1 MNTDEK
7 IVVQVAAKIASELI
21 PLTGKTQVEDI
32 LVTFDELFQ
41 GVLGRINGIIHADK
55 PAEQTGT
62 GRKVPIAKSQAEI
75 MTALVDAQKITT
87 EPTSGSAV
95 QTNMFVNNAKK
106 NAAKNVTIRG
116 DAHGELP
123 AWLLRNATKAGV
135 TEVYDNRDKATD
147 ENRRPHFVSTDG
159 SKKGFWPPKLDN
171 NSIAAP
177 STGTPLV
184 F

>member
-7 IVVQVAAKIASELI
+7 IVIQVAAKIAAELI
-21 PLTGKTQVEDI
+21 PLTGKTEAEDI

-41 GVLGRINGIIHADK
+41 GVLSRINGIINADR
-55 PAEQTGT
+55 PTEEAGI
-62 GRKVPIAKSQAEI
+62 GRKVPLIKSQAEI
-75 MTALVDAQKITT
+75 QSALIESASVSVA
-87 EPTSGSAV
+87 PTSGSAV
-95 QTNMFVNNAKK
+95 STNMFVNNSKK
-106 NAAKNVTIRG
+106 NTASSVTIKG

-135 TEVYDNRDKATD
+135 TEVFDNRDKATD

-177 STGTPLV
+177 STGTALV

>member
-7 IVVQVAAKIASELI
+7 IVVQVAAKIASELV
-21 PLTGKTQVEDI
+21 PLTGKTEIEDI

-41 GVLGRINGIIHADK
+41 GVLSRMNGIINADR
-55 PAEQTGT
+55 PTEEAGT
-62 GRKVPIAKSQAEI
+62 GRKVPLIKSQAEI
-75 MTALVDAQKITT
+75 QSALIESASVSVA
-87 EPTSGSAV
+87 PTSGSAV
-95 QTNMFVNNAKK
+95 TTNMFVNNSKK
-106 NAAKNVTIRG
+106 NTASSVSIRG

-123 AWLLRNATKAGV
+123 AWLLRNASKANV
-135 TEVYDNRDKATD
+135 TEVFDNRDKATD

-159 SKKGFWPPKLDN
+159 SKKGFWPPKLDDKL
-171 NSIAAP
+171 AAP